1 MLNNNSAIFQLR
13 EQFNFQWDDDDVPTR
28 LVVVFLI
35 VLFHW
40 NNSPRK
46 KTLSSHS
53 DTLFWFRANQFC
65 SLSFSLMLKN
75 SILLIYASFH
85 PIYTVRHS
93 TNTLKACP
101 IHITV
106 KNVLLTITS
115 SVTNQT
121 GSCVTCS
128 LRQSTWSINEN
139 TGVFARMETTRT
151 HHIMVN

>member
-1 MLNNNSAIFQLR
+1 MRWWWCPNTLSCGFFNSVISLKQQSA
-13 EQFNFQWDDDDVPTR
+13 EKNM
-28 LVVVFLI
+28 
-35 VLFHW
+35 
-40 NNSPRK
+40 
-46 KTLSSHS
+46 SSHS
-53 DTLFWFRANQFC
+53 DTLFWFRANQFY

-121 GSCVTCS
+121 GSCGTCS

-139 TGVFARMETTRT
+139 TGVFARVETTRT